1 MSRIG
6 SITYQFK
13 NCKEFRDILEKIFS
27 QQKASVN
34 AKKLG
39 VKPPQWEGPTMET
52 YHQYLNHAIKFGEF
66 CKETYGIRYYDDC
79 RSHIQ
84 DYADWLVGQG
94 KSASTVHSYLAGV
107 CAAFGVSLAEIKHPI
122 RHTANNIRSRG
133 TKASDKRRDRQRA
146 CSPRLCDFACHV
158 GIRRDECAALRGND
172 LTRDESGYL
181 CVLVRKGKGG
191 KRQLQRVPPGSED
204 FVAAYFDGSSNF
216 VFSKAEMNNKIDLHH
231 YRHYLA
237 WEAYQGYQ
245 ARLEADPG
253 YREQLIAE
261 IKIRW
266 QQNCKKPWNPRQVEG
281 WYRIRGKNKALSIAA
296 EMPDRYSRLALAAT
310 SIFHLSHWRLD
321 VSVSNYLLAVAAD
334 KVSEKEKEK

>member
-1 MSRIG
+1 M
-6 SITYQFK
+6 
-13 NCKEFRDILEKIFS
+13 
-27 QQKASVN
+27 
-34 AKKLG
+34 
-39 VKPPQWEGPTMET
+39 
-52 YHQYLNHAIKFGEF
+52 
-66 CKETYGIRYYDDC
+66 
-79 RSHIQ
+79 
-84 DYADWLVGQG
+84 
-94 KSASTVHSYLAGV
+94 
-107 CAAFGVSLAEIKHPI
+107 
-122 RHTANNIRSRG
+122 
-133 TKASDKRRDRQRA
+133 
-146 CSPRLCDFACHV
+146 
-158 GIRRDECAALRGND
+158 
-172 LTRDESGYL
+172 
-181 CVLVRKGKGG
+181 
-191 KRQLQRVPPGSED
+191 QRVPPGSED